1 MAVNHACGLGRRLAG
16 LIARQLA
23 ELVGSPSED
32 EEPLLW
38 HIRVLITGHR
48 TMWEDKRI
56 SPCAAIAPTSAGDA
70 G

>member
-23 ELVGSPSED
+23 ELVGSPSEE

-38 HIRVLITGHR
+38 RIRVLMTGHR
-48 TMWEDKRI
+48 QCGKTRELLCLRCN
-56 SPCAAIAPTSAGDA
+56 CAN
-70 G
+70 